1 MNKTTFKGILAAIL
15 FAVLTLGPGNV
26 CHAQSENITEI
37 IDGLQSNLPISLG
50 SIGEITDIAISDGN
64 LLLTC
69 SVNEEFVDIPALQ
82 KDPSLINA
90 NMKQWMAG
98 SSVETDY
105 IFDELGSAGLG
116 LKVLYIG
123 KTSGER
129 VSYELSN
136 SEIKDRKALTADYN
150 PKKTLDLQIAMA
162 KAQLS
167 STEGEGIICTDIVR
181 KGKYV
186 IYYYLCDE
194 STYDIK
200 LMKKILPTLKAM
212 AINEVNSNDI
222 AITQFRRSCR
232 NAGVG
237 IAYYYIGKKT
247 GKTAKVQIPLKDL
260 RY

>member
-1 MNKTTFKGILAAIL
+1 MIRTTIKNLLAVILL
-15 FAVLTLGPGNV
+15 SVFTFGTGTF
-26 CHAQSENITEI
+26 CYGQSESITEI

-50 SIGEITDIAISDGN
+50 SIGEITDISISDGK

-90 NMKQWMAG
+90 NMKQWLAG
-98 SSVETDY
+98 SSAETDF

-136 SEIKDRKALTADYN
+136 SEIKDRKTLTADYN

-167 STEGEGIICTDIVR
+167 STEGEGITCTDIVR

-212 AINEVNSNDI
+212 AVNEVNSNDV
-222 AITQFRRSCR
+222 AITQFRRSCK

-237 IAYYYIGKKT
+237 IAYYYIGKKS
-247 GKTAKVQIPLKDL
+247 GKTAKVRIPLKDL
-260 RY
+260 R